1 MSIIIYIVVFVL
13 SLIVEMF
20 LICLLFSC
28 DYKMGGVVLW
38 MNKNICWAGCVNIR
52 IQKKHLHFYVS
63 VIFVTSEGLEPSTH

>member
-28 DYKMGGVVLW
+28 DYKMGGGSVVD
-38 MNKNICWAGCVNIR
+38 
-52 IQKKHLHFYVS
+52 
-63 VIFVTSEGLEPSTH
+63 E

>member
-52 IQKKHLHFYVS
+52 IQKEGDPKVNQ
-63 VIFVTSEGLEPSTH
+63 IFKEITDCKFKE

>member
-28 DYKMGGVVLW
+28 DYKMEGVVLW

-52 IQKKHLHFYVS
+52 IQKNTY
-63 VIFVTSEGLEPSTH
+63 IFM